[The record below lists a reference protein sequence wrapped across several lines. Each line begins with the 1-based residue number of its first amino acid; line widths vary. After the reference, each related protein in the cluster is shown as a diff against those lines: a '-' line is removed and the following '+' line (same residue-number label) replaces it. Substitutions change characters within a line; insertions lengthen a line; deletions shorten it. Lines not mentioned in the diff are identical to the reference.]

1 MRKILLLPLVLMIAL
16 TMQAEVTHLR
26 IEMASGGES
35 ISSLEQIGKIV
46 LGEDN
51 MVLYNKSGAEMG
63 STPYSQVDKIVFYED
78 GNTMSGIDDVASPAI
93 QVIIDQEQETILVK
107 GIHGDQTIRVFSVS
121 GQLLQS
127 VATAGGEA
135 NLYVGGLQ
143 NGTYLLQVG
152 AQVMKFI
159 KEPVK

>member
-1 MRKILLLPLVLMIAL
+1 MRKILLLLVLMIAL
-16 TMQAEVTHLR
+16 TAQAGVTHLR
-26 IEMASGGES
+26 IEMLSGGETM
-35 ISSLEQIGKIV
+35 SSLAQIGKIV

-51 MVLYNKSGAEMG
+51 MVLYDKSGSEIG
-63 STPYSQVDKIVFYED
+63 STPYAQVDKIVFFD
-78 GNTMSGIDDVASPAI
+78 NGTTGIDDVASSAI
-93 QVIIDQEQETILVK
+93 QVIIDQAQENILVK
-107 GIHGDQTIRVFSVS
+107 GISGNQTIRVFSVS
-121 GQLLQS
+121 GQLMQS

-152 AQVMKFI
+152 AQVVKFI

>member
-1 MRKILLLPLVLMIAL
+1 MKKFLLLPLVLMMAL

-26 IEMASGGES
+26 IEMVSGGES
-35 ISSLEQIGKIV
+35 MSSLAQIGKIV

-51 MVLYNKSGAEMG
+51 MVLYNKSGAEIG
-63 STPYSQVDKIVFYED
+63 STPYEQIDKIVFYED
-78 GNTMSGIDDVASPAI
+78 ESMAGIDDVASSAI
-93 QVIIDQEQETILVK
+93 QVIIDQAQENILVK
-107 GIHGDQTIRVFSVS
+107 GISGNQTIRIFSVS
-121 GQLLQS
+121 GQLLHS

-135 NLYVGGLQ
+135 SLYVGGLQ